1 MFKSNKTRGRREFHT
16 HHRSAM
22 LAQRLPAWRSTFV
35 LAGVTA
41 AFLALAGRAL
51 WVQVVDHAF
60 YIGEGQKRYQRT
72 LALDATRGRIVDRNG
87 AMLAVSLATYEVWA
101 SPKRFDAARA
111 DDIAKLLDFPASE
124 LSRRIGTDRSF
135 VLLKRQVEAET
146 AERIAEIG
154 RAGITL
160 VPDTKRFYPEGESAA
175 HVVGFTDNED
185 RGQEGVELAADARLA
200 GSAGQ
205 REVIRDRLGRV
216 VSQIGETEMPQNG
229 ETIHLTIDRRIQQL
243 AHSQLKAAVA
253 KHRARAGSVVV
264 LDAKNGEVLALAN
277 YPSFDPN
284 DRRRLTGEQLRNR
297 ALTDTFEPGSTIKP
311 LVAALAIDLG
321 HVRPDTRI
329 DTNPGTLKIGPNV
342 IHDTSN
348 HGVITVS
355 EAVQMSSNVALTQ
368 LALKIP
374 ARTIWDKYREYGIGQ
389 APELTFPGAATGRLR
404 APERWK
410 PIEQATMAYGYGL
423 SLSLLQI
430 AQIYTAYA
438 GDGRFHAATLIHGET
453 RRPGAP
459 VVQPATAA
467 AVRDM
472 LEAATGSDG
481 TGRAA
486 AVEGYRVGG
495 KTGTARKQVG
505 RSYAANKYRASFV
518 GIAPMSDPRVIVA
531 VMIDEPSG
539 GAYFGGTVAGP
550 VFSGIVGG
558 TLPLLG
564 VPPDA

>member
-1 MFKSNKTRGRREFHT
+1 MFKKKTRGGSDFQT
-16 HHRSAM
+16 HHRSAV
-22 LAQRLPAWRSTFV
+22 LANRLPAWRSRLV
-35 LAGVTA
+35 VIGVTA
-41 AFLALAGRAL
+41 AFLTLAGRAL
-51 WVQVVDHAF
+51 WVQVIDHKF

-72 LALDATRGRIVDRNG
+72 LALSATRGRIVDRNG

-101 SPKRFDAARA
+101 TPKLFDGDHGGEIAR
-111 DDIAKLLDFPASE
+111 LLDMPPKD
-124 LSRRIGTDRSF
+124 LQRRIDGTRAF

-146 AERIAEIG
+146 AERIATIG

-175 HVVGFTDNED
+175 HVVGFTNNED
-185 RGQEGVELAADARLA
+185 HGQEGVELAADARLTGA
-200 GSAGQ
+200 AGQ

-216 VSQIGETEMPQNG
+216 VSQIGEPAMPQNG
-229 ETIHLTIDRRIQQL
+229 ETIQLTIDRRIQQL
-243 AHSQLKAAVA
+243 AHSQLKAAIA
-253 KHRARAGSVVV
+253 KHKARAGSVVV

-284 DRRRLTGEQLRNR
+284 DRSRLTGEQLRNR

-311 LVAALAIDLG
+311 LVAALSIDLG
-321 HVRPDTRI
+321 RVRPETRI
-329 DTNPGTLKIGPNV
+329 DTSPGTFKLGPNV

-355 EAVQMSSNVALTQ
+355 EAVQMSSNVALTK
-368 LALKIP
+368 LALQIP
-374 ARTIWDKYREYGIGQ
+374 AQTIWDKYREYGIGR

-423 SLSLLQI
+423 SLSLVQI

-438 GDGRFHAATLIHGET
+438 GDGRFYPATLIHGET
-453 RRPGAP
+453 RRDA
-459 VVQPATAA
+459 VQVTKPATAK
-467 AVRDM
+467 AVRNM
-472 LEAATGSDG
+472 LENATGDHG

-531 VMIDEPSG
+531 VMIDEPTG
-539 GAYFGGTVAGP
+539 GTYYGGTVAGP
-550 VFSGIVGG
+550 VFSGIVGA

>member
-1 MFKSNKTRGRREFHT
+1 MFKKKTRGASDFHT
-16 HHRSAM
+16 HHRNTV
-22 LAQRLPAWRSTFV
+22 LANRLPAWRSRLV
-35 LAGVTA
+35 VIGVTA

-51 WVQVVDHAF
+51 WVQVIDHEF
-60 YIGEGQKRYQRT
+60 YLGEGQKRYQRT
-72 LALDATRGRIVDRNG
+72 LALSATRGRIVDRNG

-101 SPKRFDAARA
+101 TPKLFDGDHGEEIGR
-111 DDIAKLLDFPASE
+111 LLDMPPKD
-124 LSRRIGTDRSF
+124 LQRRIDGNRAF

-146 AERIAEIG
+146 AERIATIG

-175 HVVGFTDNED
+175 HVVGFTNNED
-185 RGQEGVELAADARLA
+185 HGQEGVELAADARLTGA
-200 GSAGQ
+200 AGQ

-216 VSQIGETEMPQNG
+216 VLEIGETAMPQNG
-229 ETIHLTIDRRIQQL
+229 ETIQLTIDRRIQQL
-243 AHSQLKAAVA
+243 AHSQLKAAIA
-253 KHRARAGSVVV
+253 KHKARAGSVVV
-264 LDAKNGEVLALAN
+264 LDAKTGEVLALAN

-284 DRRRLTGEQLRNR
+284 DRSRLNGEQLRNR

-311 LVAALAIDLG
+311 LVAALSIDLG
-321 HVRPDTRI
+321 RVRPETRI
-329 DTNPGTLKIGPNV
+329 DTTPGTFKLGPNV

-348 HGVITVS
+348 HGIITVA
-355 EAVQMSSNVALTQ
+355 EAVQMSSNVALTK
-368 LALKIP
+368 LALQIP
-374 ARTIWDKYREYGIGQ
+374 AQTIWDKYREYGIGR

-404 APERWK
+404 SPERWK
-410 PIEQATMAYGYGL
+410 PIEQATMAYGYGM
-423 SLSLLQI
+423 SLSLVQI

-438 GDGRFHAATLIHGET
+438 GDGRFHPATLIQGET
-453 RRPGAP
+453 RRDALQ
-459 VVQPATAA
+459 VTKPATAK
-467 AVRDM
+467 AVRNM
-472 LEAATGSDG
+472 LENATGDHG

-531 VMIDEPSG
+531 VMIDEPTG
-539 GAYFGGTVAGP
+539 GTYYGGTVAGP
-550 VFSGIVGG
+550 VFSGIVGA
-558 TLPLLG
+558 TLPLLD

>member
-1 MFKSNKTRGRREFHT
+1 MFKKKTRGGSDFQT
-16 HHRSAM
+16 HHRSTV
-22 LAQRLPAWRSTFV
+22 LVNRLPAWRSRFV
-35 LAGVTA
+35 LIGVTA
-41 AFLALAGRAL
+41 AFLTLAGRAL
-51 WVQVVDHAF
+51 WVQVIDHKF

-72 LALDATRGRIVDRNG
+72 LALSATRGRIVDRNG

-101 SPKRFDAARA
+101 TPKLFDGDHGNEIAR
-111 DDIAKLLDFPASE
+111 LLDMPPKD
-124 LSRRIGTDRSF
+124 LQRRIDGSRAF

-146 AERIAEIG
+146 AERIAQIG

-160 VPDTKRFYPEGESAA
+160 APDTKRFYPEGESAA
-175 HVVGFTDNED
+175 HVVGFTNNED
-185 RGQEGVELAADARLA
+185 HGQEGVELAADARLT
-200 GSAGQ
+200 GEAGQ

-216 VSQIGETEMPQNG
+216 ISQIGEPALPQNG
-229 ETIHLTIDRRIQQL
+229 ETIQLTIDRRIQQL
-243 AHSQLKAAVA
+243 AHTQLKAAIV
-253 KHRARAGSVVV
+253 KHKARAGSVVV

-284 DRRRLTGEQLRNR
+284 DRARLTGEQLRNR

-311 LVAALAIDLG
+311 LVAALSIDLG
-321 HVRPDTRI
+321 KVRPDTRI
-329 DTNPGTLKIGPNV
+329 DTGPGTFKLGPNV

-348 HGVITVS
+348 HGVITVA
-355 EAVQMSSNVALTQ
+355 EAVQMSSNVALTK
-368 LALKIP
+368 LALQLP
-374 ARTIWDKYREYGIGQ
+374 AQTIWDKYREYGIGR

-404 APERWK
+404 SPERWK

-423 SLSLLQI
+423 SLSLVQI

-438 GDGRFHAATLIHGET
+438 GDGRFHPATLIQGET
-453 RRPGAP
+453 RRDSPQ
-459 VVQPATAA
+459 VTKPATAK
-467 AVRDM
+467 AVRSM
-472 LEAATGSDG
+472 LELATGDHG
-481 TGRAA
+481 TGHAA

-531 VMIDEPSG
+531 VMIDEPTG
-539 GAYFGGTVAGP
+539 GTYYGGTVAGP
-550 VFSGIVGG
+550 VFSGIVGAA
-558 TLPLLG
+558 LPLLG

>member
-1 MFKSNKTRGRREFHT
+1 MLKKKTRGGSDFQT
-16 HHRSAM
+16 HHRSTM
-22 LAQRLPAWRSTFV
+22 LARQLPAWRSQLV
-35 LAGVTA
+35 VIGLAA
-41 AFLALAGRAL
+41 AFFALAGRAA
-51 WVQVVDHAF
+51 WVQVVDREF

-72 LALDATRGRIVDRNG
+72 LSLQATRGKIVDRHG
-87 AMLAVSLATYEVWA
+87 AMLAVSLSTYEVWA
-101 SPKRFDAARA
+101 SPKLFDGTRG
-111 DDIAKLLDFPASE
+111 DDIAQLLGMPARD
-124 LSRRIGTDRSF
+124 LQRRVETGRSF
-135 VLLKRQVEAET
+135 VLLRRQVEAET
-146 AERIAEIG
+146 AEKIAQIG

-175 HVVGFTDNED
+175 HIVGFTDNED
-185 RGQEGVELAADARLA
+185 NGQEGVELAANARLT
-200 GSAGQ
+200 GEAGQ

-216 VSQIGETEMPQNG
+216 ISQIGEPDLPQNG
-229 ETIHLTIDRRIQQL
+229 ETIALTIDRRIQQL
-243 AHSQLKAAVA
+243 AHTHLKAAIA

-264 LDAKNGEVLALAN
+264 LDAKTGEVLALAN
-277 YPSFDPN
+277 YPTFDPN
-284 DRRRLTGEQLRNR
+284 DRSHLTGEQLRNR

-311 LVAALAIDLG
+311 LVAALSIDLG
-321 HVRPDTRI
+321 KARPETRI
-329 DTNPGTLKIGPNV
+329 DTSPGTLKIGPNV

-355 EAVQMSSNVALTQ
+355 EAVQMSSNVALTK
-368 LALKIP
+368 LALQIP
-374 ARTIWDKYREYGIGQ
+374 AQTIWDKYRDYGIGR
-389 APELTFPGAATGRLR
+389 APELTFPGAAVGRLR

-410 PIEQATMAYGYGL
+410 PIEQATMAYGYGM
-423 SLSLLQI
+423 SLSLVQI

-438 GDGRFHAATLIHGET
+438 GDGRFRAATLIQGET
-453 RRPGAP
+453 RRDPLQ
-459 VVQPATAA
+459 VTKPATAK
-467 AVRDM
+467 AVRNM
-472 LEAATGSDG
+472 LEMAMGPNG

-495 KTGTARKQVG
+495 KTGTARKQIG

-539 GAYFGGTVAGP
+539 TTYYGGTVAGP
-550 VFSGIVGG
+550 VFSGIVGA

>member
-1 MFKSNKTRGRREFHT
+1 MFKKKTRGAADFQT

-22 LAQRLPAWRSTFV
+22 LASTLPAWRSKLV
-35 LAGVTA
+35 VIGVSA

-51 WVQVVDHAF
+51 WVQVIDHKF

-72 LALDATRGRIVDRNG
+72 LALSATRGKIVDRNG

-101 SPKRFDAARA
+101 TPKLFDGDHGDEIAR
-111 DDIAKLLDFPASE
+111 LLDMPPKDVQKRVE
-124 LSRRIGTDRSF
+124 GGRSF
-135 VLLKRQVEAET
+135 VLLKRQVEAES
-146 AERIAEIG
+146 AERIAQIG

-175 HVVGFTDNED
+175 HVVGFTNNED
-185 RGQEGVELAADARLA
+185 RGQEGMELAADARLI
-200 GSAGQ
+200 GEAGQ

-216 VSQIGETEMPQNG
+216 VSQIGETDLPQNG
-229 ETIHLTIDRRIQQL
+229 ETIQLTIDRRIQAL
-243 AHSQLKAAVA
+243 AHSQLKAAIA
-253 KHRARAGSVVV
+253 KHKARAGSVVV

-284 DRRRLTGEQLRNR
+284 NRAHLSGEQLRNR

-311 LVAALAIDLG
+311 LVAALSIDLG
-321 HVRPDTRI
+321 KVRPETRI
-329 DTNPGTLKIGPNV
+329 DTSPGSLKLGPHV

-355 EAVQMSSNVALTQ
+355 EAVQMSSNIALTK
-368 LALKIP
+368 LALQLP
-374 ARTIWDKYREYGIGQ
+374 AQTIWEKYREYGIGR
-389 APELTFPGAATGRLR
+389 APELTFPGSATGRLR
-404 APERWK
+404 SPERWR
-410 PIEQATMAYGYGL
+410 PIEQATMAYGYGM
-423 SLSLLQI
+423 SLSLLQV

-438 GDGRFHAATLIHGET
+438 GDGRFHPATLIQGEA
-453 RRPGAP
+453 RREAHQ
-459 VVQPATAA
+459 VTKPATAK
-467 AVRDM
+467 AVRNM
-472 LEAATGSDG
+472 LEMAMGPNG

-486 AVEGYRVGG
+486 AIDGYRVGG

-518 GIAPMSDPRVIVA
+518 GIAPMSDPRLIVA
-531 VMIDEPSG
+531 VMIDEPTG
-539 GAYFGGTVAGP
+539 GTYYGGTVAGP
-550 VFSGIVGG
+550 VFSGVAGG
-558 TLPLLG
+558 ALSLLG